1 MQSIRETA
9 ANIAASAR
17 SGLEKTKAT
26 LEEKVERATAHDPV
40 QKDMATQKKEDRIR
54 QAELEKQ
61 EACENN
67 AAARQGGGDG
77 GFTAKGSGGH
87 MASGTH
93 TYSTTGQ
100 MGWPTGA
107 QQMSAL
113 PGHGTGQPTAQVD
126 EGRAQAHPIGVN
138 TGAESLN
145 ARIGRSPGSDGSFQ
159 RGSHGGLLTP
169 SGGARAAASGIRG
182 SGSQSVPL
190 RSVAEGGASFRNH
203 VDSMDLRRGNRV
215 ARALTF
221 EEKSY
226 EIISRMEGRVVA
238 NPPLS
243 QDGLRDDR
251 ARDVNYANN
260 RGLNGSE
267 RRGDKRSAKLK
278 QSLQSG
284 NIMLGR
290 EVPIV
295 EESWGESPVVA
306 EANLFG
312 KSLGYPSPNANIRP
326 RDSGLASG
334 PNIPGVGPTI
344 LGHANTDMGSSQVGL
359 RGKASINP
367 NAGNNTVNHQVSND
381 TVYSTDE
388 SYDPSFPFV
397 FGAGGLGSR
406 KIRKWKK

>member
-1 MQSIRETA
+1 MEAYIINCELPLVEYGKIVKKYS
-9 ANIAASAR
+9 R
-17 SGLEKTKAT
+17 SLK
-26 LEEKVERATAHDPV
+26 
-40 QKDMATQKKEDRIR
+40 
-54 QAELEKQ
+54 
-61 EACENN
+61 
-67 AAARQGGGDG
+67 
-77 GFTAKGSGGH
+77 
-87 MASGTH
+87 
-93 TYSTTGQ
+93 
-100 MGWPTGA
+100 
-107 QQMSAL
+107 
-113 PGHGTGQPTAQVD
+113 
-126 EGRAQAHPIGVN
+126 
-138 TGAESLN
+138 AESLN
-145 ARIGRSPGSDGSFQ
+145 ARTGRSPGSDGSFQ

-182 SGSQSVPL
+182 SGSQSVPS

-221 EEKSY
+221 EEKSC

-243 QDGLRDDR
+243 QDDLRDDR

-267 RRGDKRSAKLK
+267 RRGDKRSDVKLK
-278 QSLQSG
+278 QSLQNG

-295 EESWGESPVVA
+295 EESSGESPAVA

-312 KSLGYPSPNANIRP
+312 KSLGYPSPNANVRP
-326 RDSGLASG
+326 RVSGLASG

-359 RGKASINP
+359 GGKDPIKP
-367 NAGNNTVNHQVSND
+367 NAGNNTVNHQGRIQAFNWYF
-381 TVYSTDE
+381 YS
-388 SYDPSFPFV
+388 
-397 FGAGGLGSR
+397 R
-406 KIRKWKK
+406 R